1 MQLTKIKLICRLTKY
16 RDQALISIST
26 MLEFPSL
33 RSFQKKKYKVKSKI
47 TFNILVIYAQLKC
60 TLQRRISR
68 ICNLGAGANYSLKI
82 TLKFNVKCVFN
93 LQCNKVYYRQQKWV
107 NTVCQWWMSKSTTV
121 NKNTLLLLLNK
132 YVFINSINAF
142 LKMF

>member
-1 MQLTKIKLICRLTKY
+1 M
-16 RDQALISIST
+16 
-26 MLEFPSL
+26 
-33 RSFQKKKYKVKSKI
+33 KSKI

-121 NKNTLLLLLNK
+121 NKNTLLLFLYQ
-132 YVFINSINAF
+132 YVFNECIPENVDYLSADQVFTYKSTMNVYSVEISI
-142 LKMF
+142 